1 MALFDKEMAELGI
14 PQAFGGAAVWAPFD
28 VFADMYRGLRGSML
42 DMYREPDRLLEA
54 MEKIT
59 PTLLHSAIS
68 SAKKSGNHRVFLP
81 LHRGADGFMSPEQF
95 ETFYWPGLK
104 KIILSLIDEGMT
116 PCPFFEG
123 SYASRLEYLTELPK
137 GKVMGL
143 FDTTDI
149 SKAKEVLGDIMCIAG
164 NMPASLLQSGTP
176 EKIREYTKM
185 LIDVAGKGGGFIMSS
200 RTVLDEANPELVEVW
215 ADFTREYGVYQ

>member
-1 MALFDKEMAELGI
+1 
-14 PQAFGGAAVWAPFD
+14 
-28 VFADMYRGLRGSML
+28 
-42 DMYREPDRLLEA
+42 
-54 MEKIT
+54 
-59 PTLLHSAIS
+59 
-68 SAKKSGNHRVFLP
+68 
-81 LHRGADGFMSPEQF
+81 
-95 ETFYWPGLK
+95 
-104 KIILSLIDEGMT
+104 
-116 PCPFFEG
+116 
-123 SYASRLEYLTELPK
+123 
-137 GKVMGL
+137 MGL

-176 EKIREYTKM
+176 EKVREYTKM

>member
-81 LHRGADGFMSPEQF
+81 LHRGADGFMSSEQF